1 MLSINIQTPNTIMQ
15 NLKDNF
21 KQKRLSLN
29 LTQEGL
35 SNKSGVSLGSIKRF
49 ETIGQISL
57 ESLLKLA
64 FILDCLNDFQNIA
77 VVKNEKYETMDDL
90 LKSKL
95 TKKRGAIKSNLK
107 PLFLRSLLIVSLIS
121 LVTGI

>member
-1 MLSINIQTPNTIMQ
+1 MLAINISTPNTIIE

-49 ETIGQISL
+49 ETTGQISL
-57 ESLLKLA
+57 KSLLKLA

-77 VVKNEKYETMDDL
+77 IVKSEKYETMDDL
-90 LKSKL
+90 LKVKPI
-95 TKKRGAIKSNLK
+95 KKRGAIK
-107 PLFLRSLLIVSLIS
+107 
-121 LVTGI
+121 

>member
-1 MLSINIQTPNTIMQ
+1 MLAVNISTPKSIMQ
-15 NLKDNF
+15 DLKDKF

-49 ETIGQISL
+49 ETSGEISF

-64 FILDCLNDFQNIA
+64 LVLNYLDDFKNIA
-77 VVKNEKYETMDDL
+77 NKKDEQYDSMDDL
-90 LKSKL
+90 LKVKPI
-95 TKKRGAIKSNLK
+95 KKRGAIK
-107 PLFLRSLLIVSLIS
+107 
-121 LVTGI
+121 

>member
-1 MLSINIQTPNTIMQ
+1 MLAINISTPKSIMQ

-49 ETIGQISL
+49 ESSGEISF
-57 ESLLKLA
+57 ESLLKVALVLNC
-64 FILDCLNDFQNIA
+64 LDDFKNIA
-77 VVKNEKYETMDDL
+77 NEKDEQYETMDDL
-90 LKSKL
+90 LKIKPL
-95 TKKRGAIKSNLK
+95 KKRGAIK
-107 PLFLRSLLIVSLIS
+107 
-121 LVTGI
+121 

>member
-1 MLSINIQTPNTIMQ
+1 MLAINISTPKSIMQ
-15 NLKDNF
+15 NLKDKF

-49 ETIGQISL
+49 ETSGEISF

-64 FILDCLNDFQNIA
+64 LVLNYLDDFKNIA
-77 VVKNEKYETMDDL
+77 NKKDEQYETMDDL
-90 LKSKL
+90 LKIKPL
-95 TKKRGAIKSNLK
+95 KKRGLIKW
-107 PLFLRSLLIVSLIS
+107 
-121 LVTGI
+121 

>member
-1 MLSINIQTPNTIMQ
+1 MLTINIKTPASMIETI
-15 NLKDNF
+15 KDNF

-49 ETIGQISL
+49 ERIGQISL

-64 FILDCLNDFQNIA
+64 FVLDCLDDFKSIANKND
-77 VVKNEKYETMDDL
+77 EEYETMEDL
-90 LKSKL
+90 LKSKS
-95 TKKRGAIKSNLK
+95 TKKRGVIK
-107 PLFLRSLLIVSLIS
+107 
-121 LVTGI
+121 

>member
-77 VVKNEKYETMDDL
+77 VAKNEKYETMDDL
-90 LKSKL
+90 LKSKP
-95 TKKRGAIKSNLK
+95 TKKRGAIK
-107 PLFLRSLLIVSLIS
+107 
-121 LVTGI
+121 

>member
-1 MLSINIQTPNTIMQ
+1 MLAINISTPKFIMEQ
-15 NLKDNF
+15 IKDNF

-49 ETIGQISL
+49 ETSGQISL

-90 LKSKL
+90 FKSKP
-95 TKKRGAIKSNLK
+95 TKKRGVIK
-107 PLFLRSLLIVSLIS
+107 
-121 LVTGI
+121 

>member
-1 MLSINIQTPNTIMQ
+1 MLAINISTPKSIMQ
-15 NLKDNF
+15 NLKDKF

-49 ETIGQISL
+49 ETSGQISF

-64 FILDCLNDFQNIA
+64 FVLDCLDDFKNIA
-77 VVKNEKYETMDDL
+77 NKKDEQYDSMDDL
-90 LKSKL
+90 LKIKPI
-95 TKKRGAIKSNLK
+95 KKRGAIK
-107 PLFLRSLLIVSLIS
+107 
-121 LVTGI
+121 